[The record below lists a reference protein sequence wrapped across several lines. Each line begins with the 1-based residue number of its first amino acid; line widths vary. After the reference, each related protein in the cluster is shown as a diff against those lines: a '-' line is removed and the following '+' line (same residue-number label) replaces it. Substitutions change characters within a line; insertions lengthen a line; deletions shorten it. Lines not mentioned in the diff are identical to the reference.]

1 MSLSNPDFSSLI
13 IPSRKCVIK
22 PVFCPAAVLKDPA
35 RLILHIRRIFPGSQ
49 APPSMKVFFPYQLI
63 HMELHPVRSFHRFY
77 LFPLLG
83 IVTEQSKG
91 ILGKFPNPPIETIH
105 FP

>member
-1 MSLSNPDFSSLI
+1 MFLSNPDFSSLI

-49 APPSMKVFFPYQLI
+49 APAVDESVL
-63 HMELHPVRSFHRFY
+63 PVPAYSH
-77 LFPLLG
+77 G
-83 IVTEQSKG
+83 T
-91 ILGKFPNPPIETIH
+91 PPCPQ
-105 FP
+105 FS